1 MTQMLFNITNTNKN
15 SQIVRARPTR
25 RLGIPLPQQSR
36 PTNYNQKQTPVNEK
50 QYWGRPTWMFLHTL
64 AEKVNEQHFDILKSQ
79 LCDFIIQI
87 CHNLPCPVCANHARK
102 YMNNVNFNNI
112 TTKQALKK
120 MLFDFHNTVNKQK
133 SYPQFNIIDLDATYS
148 NAHLIHSYNN
158 FVRNYH
164 MNGYVRYMVETANRK
179 KLVSILSKWFKTNLH
194 YFSG

>member
-1 MTQMLFNITNTNKN
+1 
-15 SQIVRARPTR
+15 
-25 RLGIPLPQQSR
+25 
-36 PTNYNQKQTPVNEK
+36 
-50 QYWGRPTWMFLHTL
+50 
-64 AEKVNEQHFDILKSQ
+64 
-79 LCDFIIQI
+79 
-87 CHNLPCPVCANHARK
+87 
-102 YMNNVNFNNI
+102 MNNVNFNNI

-148 NAHLIHSYNN
+148 KAHLIHSYNN

-164 MNGYVRYMVETANRK
+164 MNGSVRYMVETANRK